1 MTLDVG
7 LGLRLVLGHGGLGH
21 GGLSDDKKNKNP

>member
-1 MTLDVG
+1 MALDVG

-21 GGLSDDKKNKNP
+21 GGLSNDKKNTV